1 MLILTEA
8 NLMKANVFPAT
19 IPSFSQHVQNDVY
32 DIIEE
37 TVEVDKDDTIW
48 VINEDQVESI
58 SNEVPEAQNED
69 ENRDHEEHT
78 EDETISNLINPTEH
92 ANVEENWATR
102 NDTNLTPVTFFSVL
116 SNPTKPKFVNS

>member
-1 MLILTEA
+1 MLILTQA

-19 IPSFSQHVQNDVY
+19 IPQFSQHVQNDVY
-32 DIIEE
+32 NIIEE
-37 TVEVDKDDTIW
+37 TVEVDTIL
-48 VINEDQVESI
+48 VISEDQVESI

-92 ANVEENWATR
+92 ANVEENWAPR
-102 NDTNLTPVTFFSVL
+102 NDNNLTPVTFFSQIQQ
-116 SNPTKPKFVNS
+116 SQNVNSQ